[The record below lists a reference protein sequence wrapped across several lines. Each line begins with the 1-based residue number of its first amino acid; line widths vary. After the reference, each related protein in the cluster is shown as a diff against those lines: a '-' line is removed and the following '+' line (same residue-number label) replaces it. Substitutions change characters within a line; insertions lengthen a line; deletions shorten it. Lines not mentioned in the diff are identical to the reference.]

1 MNIEVTDKKKIS
13 NTDILNFENLY
24 LCRIPKEF
32 TRFLY
37 KYNGGRLASNIFKIN
52 ENYDISINKFLTL
65 SEMEGI
71 IPHIENIGKCVFP
84 FALVE
89 GGNYLL
95 INFENSS
102 ISYWD
107 HEEPYK
113 KYSLSD
119 NIQAF
124 LLKLESFDV
133 NSVDLPEDQV
143 ESVWVDP
150 EFLKSLRSKG
160 PGGK

>member
-1 MNIEVTDKKKIS
+1 MTIEIRDKKKIS
-13 NTDILNFENLY
+13 NTDILNFENFY
-24 LCRIPKEF
+24 HCRVPKNF
-32 TRFLY
+32 IRFLY
-37 KYNGGRLASNIFKIN
+37 KYNGGKLDSNVYKIN

-65 SEMEGI
+65 SEMEEI
-71 IPHIENIGKCVFP
+71 IPHIENIGECVFP

-95 INFENSS
+95 INFENGS

-113 KYSLSD
+113 KYFLSD
-119 NIQAF
+119 NIQGF

-133 NSVDLPEDQV
+133 NSVDLPEDQIK
-143 ESVWVDP
+143 SVWVDP
-150 EFLKSLRSKG
+150 EFLKSLK
-160 PGGK
+160 K